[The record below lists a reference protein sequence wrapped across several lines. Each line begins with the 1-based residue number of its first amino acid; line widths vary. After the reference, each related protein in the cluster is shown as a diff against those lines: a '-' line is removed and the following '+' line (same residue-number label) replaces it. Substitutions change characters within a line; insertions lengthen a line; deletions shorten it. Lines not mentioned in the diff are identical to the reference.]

1 MERPAWVGPDI
12 DLSRPSPARVY
23 DVHLGGA
30 HNFQVDREAARR
42 IAEVMPGL
50 PRILRANRAFLRRAV
65 RYLVGQGVT
74 QFLDLGSGIPTA
86 GNVHEVAWS
95 VDPAC
100 RIVYM
105 DVDPV
110 AVAHSRAILGD
121 HDHATAVQGDLR
133 LPREVLAHPEAV
145 RTLDLTQPI
154 GVLMFAVLHFVPDA
168 DKPAEIVREYLDATA
183 PGSYLALSHASLEG
197 EADQAEEAT
206 EQFRSRVTD
215 FSMRTRAEITEL
227 LAPVDLVDPGVVYLT
242 EWRPE
247 PGDEDPDPKQMS
259 TFAAVGRKA
268 G

>member
-1 MERPAWVGPDI
+1 MERPSWVGPDI

-30 HNFQVDREAARR
+30 HNFQVDREAAQR
-42 IAEVMPGL
+42 IVEVMPGL

-95 VDPAC
+95 ADPGC
-100 RIVYM
+100 RIVYV

-110 AVAHSRAILGD
+110 AVAHSRAILGE
-121 HDHATAVQGDLR
+121 HDNATAVHADLR
-133 LPREVLAHPEAV
+133 RPREVLAHPETV
-145 RTLDLTQPI
+145 RTLDFTRPV
-154 GVLMFAVLHFVPDA
+154 GVLMFAVLHFVPDS
-168 DKPAEIVREYLDATA
+168 DKPAEIVQEYLDATA

-197 EADQAEEAT
+197 EADRAEEAT
-206 EQFRSRVTD
+206 EQFRNRVTD
-215 FSMRTRAEITEL
+215 FSMRTRAEIADL
-227 LAPVDLVDPGVVYLT
+227 LAGVEVVDPGVVYLT

>member
-30 HNFQVDREAARR
+30 HNFRVDREAAQR
-42 IAEVMPGL
+42 IAEVMPDL

-65 RYLVGQGVT
+65 RFLVDRGVT
-74 QFLDLGSGIPTA
+74 QFLDLGSGIPTS

-95 VDPAC
+95 ADPGC
-100 RIVYM
+100 RIVYV

-110 AVAHSRAILGD
+110 AVAHSRALLDGF
-121 HDHATAVQGDLR
+121 DHATAVHADLR
-133 LPREVLAHPEAV
+133 RPEEVLTHPETL
-145 RTLDLTQPI
+145 RTLDFTRPV
-154 GVLMFAVLHFVPDA
+154 GVLMFAVLHFVPDE
-168 DKPAEIVREYLDATA
+168 DDPAGIIRRYLDATA
-183 PGSYLALSHASLEG
+183 PGSHLALSHASLDG
-197 EADQAEEAT
+197 EAERAEEAT

-215 FSMRTRAEITEL
+215 FSMRTRTEIGDL
-227 LAPVDLVDPGVVYLT
+227 LAGVELVDPGLVYLT

-247 PGDEDPDPKQMS
+247 PGDEDPDPKRTS
-259 TFAAVGRKA
+259 TFAAVGRKR

>member
-1 MERPAWVGPDI
+1 MDRPAWVGPDI

-30 HNFQVDREAARR
+30 HNFQVDRDAARR
-42 IAEVMPGL
+42 ITEVMPEL

-65 RYLVGQGVT
+65 RFLVDRGIT

-100 RIVYM
+100 RIVYV

-110 AVAHSRAILGD
+110 AVAHSRAILGESD
-121 HDHATAVQGDLR
+121 RATAIQCDLR
-133 LPREVLAHPEAV
+133 LPREVLTHPEV
-145 RTLDLTQPI
+145 LRTLDFTRPV

-168 DKPAEIVREYLDATA
+168 DKPAEIIREYLDATA

-197 EADQAEEAT
+197 EAERAEEAT

-215 FSMRTRAEITEL
+215 FSMRTRGEIGEL
-227 LAPVDLVDPGVVYLT
+227 LGGVDLVEPGVVYLT

-247 PGDEDPDPKQMS
+247 AGDEDPDPKRMS
-259 TFAAVGRKA
+259 TFAAVGRKT

>member
-1 MERPAWVGPDI
+1 VDRPAWVGPDI

-30 HNFQVDREAARR
+30 HNFQVDRDAARR
-42 IAEVMPGL
+42 IAEVMPEL

-65 RYLVGQGVT
+65 RFLVGQGIT

-86 GNVHEVAWS
+86 GNVHEIAWS

-100 RIVYM
+100 RIVYV

-110 AVAHSRAILGD
+110 AVAHSRAILGASD
-121 HDHATAVQGDLR
+121 RATAVHGDLR
-133 LPREVLAHPEAV
+133 LPREVLANPEV
-145 RTLDLTQPI
+145 LRTLDFTRPV

-168 DKPAEIVREYLDATA
+168 DKPAEIVREYLDATV

-197 EADQAEEAT
+197 EAERAEEAT

-215 FSMRTRAEITEL
+215 FSMRTRGEIGEL
-227 LAPVDLVDPGVVYLT
+227 LGGVDLVEPGVVYLT

-247 PGDEDPDPKQMS
+247 AGEEDPDPKRMS
-259 TFAAVGRKA
+259 TFAAVGRKT

>member
-42 IAEVMPGL
+42 IAEVMPEL

-65 RYLVGQGVT
+65 RFLVEQGIT

-95 VDPAC
+95 IDPDC
-100 RIVYM
+100 RIVYV

-110 AVAHSRAILGD
+110 AVAHSRAILSESAN
-121 HDHATAVQGDLR
+121 ATAVQGDLR
-133 LPREVLAHPEAV
+133 RPQEVLTHPETL
-145 RTLDLTQPI
+145 RTLDLSRPV

-168 DKPAEIVREYLDATA
+168 DEPAGIIRQYLDATA
-183 PGSYLALSHASLEG
+183 PGSYLAVSHASLEG
-197 EADQAEEAT
+197 DADRAEEAT

-215 FSMRTRAEITEL
+215 FSMRTRGEIADL
-227 LAPVDLVDPGVVYLT
+227 LAGVELVEPGVVYLT
-242 EWRPE
+242 EWRPD
-247 PGDEDPDPKQMS
+247 PGDEDPDPKRMS
-259 TFAAVGRKA
+259 TFAAVGRRT